1 MISASIRPA
10 RISNRPGQITGAT
23 LTALLRGA
31 KSCVTMNNG
40 HPIDV
45 AESNF
50 AEAVLTRS
58 AEVPVVVDFW
68 APWCGPCRVL
78 GPILEKEIAALDGRV
93 EMVKVNT
100 DENPGLANQFRIQ
113 GIPAVKAFRD
123 GQVVAEFV
131 GAQPLP
137 AVRSWLARLVPAPS
151 AEAIERAAAALK
163 AGQHAE
169 AEATLRQL
177 LAGAEE
183 TDRAALLLARLLVET
198 GKPDEVRAVLA
209 RIDPRSPAAD
219 AIPALER
226 MLVFAED
233 AASYGGEAPARAAV
247 EKDPK
252 DLEARYALGSALAA
266 RREFAGALDQFLEI
280 VSRSRKFREDAA
292 RLAMIAIFDHL
303 GNDHDLTQ
311 DYRRRLQ
318 IVT

>member
-1 MISASIRPA
+1 M
-10 RISNRPGQITGAT
+10 SN
-23 LTALLRGA
+23 
-31 KSCVTMNNG
+31 VT
-40 HPIDV
+40 DV
-45 AESNF
+45 TEANF
-50 AEAVLTRS
+50 AVAVLARS
-58 AEVPVVVDFW
+58 AERPVVVDFW

-78 GPILEKEIAALDGRV
+78 GPILEKEIAALGGRV

-100 DENPGLANQFRIQ
+100 DENPNLASRFNIQ

-137 AVRSWLARLVPAPS
+137 MVRGWLAKLAPAPS

-169 AEATLRQL
+169 AEAALRKL
-177 LAGAEE
+177 LEGSEE
-183 TDRAALLLARLLVET
+183 VDRAALLLARLLLET
-198 GKPDEVRAVLA
+198 GRPDQVRELLG
-209 RIDPRSPAAD
+209 RIDPRSPSAD
-219 AIPALER
+219 AVPALER
-226 MLVFAED
+226 MLAFAED
-233 AASYGGEAPARAAV
+233 AASYGGEEAARAAAD
-247 EKDPK
+247 KDPK

-266 RREFAGALDQFLEI
+266 RRDFAGALDQFLEI
-280 VSRSRKFREDAA
+280 VSRSRKFKEDAA
-292 RLAMIAIFDHL
+292 RLAMLAIFDHI